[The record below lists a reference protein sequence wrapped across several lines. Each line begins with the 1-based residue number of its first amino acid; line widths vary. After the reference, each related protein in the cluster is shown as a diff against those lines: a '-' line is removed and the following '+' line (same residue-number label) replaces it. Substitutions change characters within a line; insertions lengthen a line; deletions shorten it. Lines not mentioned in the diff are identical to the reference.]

1 MGGAKKRARAAP
13 AAAAA
18 AAAPKPATWHW
29 CCDLRKT
36 LDEKDASM
44 WKKYGGTSVIEA
56 AWQARKKTV
65 AIRVSDVDYTINLH
79 EMRQCRDDYR
89 QRPVKRTG
97 PPRPPAA
104 GMLNPSM
111 HQRAW

>member
-44 WKKYGGTSVIEA
+44 WKKYGGTSPPWDWAELSPLL
-56 AWQARKKTV
+56 
-65 AIRVSDVDYTINLH
+65 SDLAH
-79 EMRQCRDDYR
+79 LLQ
-89 QRPVKRTG
+89 PVGAEGR
-97 PPRPPAA
+97 R
-104 GMLNPSM
+104 
-111 HQRAW
+111 R